1 MRRSLIFVHLCCV
14 RSKQFSGGGGGGGG
28 GSFVFSA
35 ERRCNSIVHARQSSL
50 ASSRQ
55 LLLLLLLYAPFS
67 VRSMAVD
74 FFGGVAESDIIVAQL
89 ISN

>member
-14 RSKQFSGGGGGGGG
+14 RSKQFRYRAITVRAYRTNNGGGGGGGG
-28 GSFVFSA
+28 G
-35 ERRCNSIVHARQSSL
+35 HARQSSL